1 MSELRSLTAALTW
14 QKRRLKELIEISGRL
29 DPEHPLQ
36 AYSLRRIE
44 WLEKRIDEEKQKEE
58 G

>member
-14 QKRRLKELIEISGRL
+14 QKRRLNELIEISGGL

-36 AYSLRRIE
+36 AFSLRRIE
-44 WLEKRIDEEKQKEE
+44 WLEKRIAEETQKEE

>member
-1 MSELRSLTAALTW
+1 MSELRRLTAALIR
-14 QKRRLKELIEISGRL
+14 QKRRLNELIEISGGL

-36 AYSLRRIE
+36 AFSLRRIE
-44 WLEKRIDEEKQKEE
+44 WLEKKIEEKKKE